1 MTRASWPRLYAIV
14 DVMVARHAGWNP
26 VDLTKA
32 YLEGGA
38 RLIQLR
44 APGEPAGAQLTL
56 CQEMVRLAS
65 SANAR
70 VIVND
75 RSDLALMSGAA
86 GVHVGQDDLPVSAV
100 RKLLGPAAV
109 VGLSTH
115 DLDQVNAAR
124 SEAVSYVAIGPVF
137 DTRTKETGYRAIGL
151 EFVRRVAEAVGER
164 PLVAIGGIRL
174 ETAASVISAGATSVA
189 VIADL
194 LSGGNP
200 AQRVRCYLDVL
211 GER

>member
-1 MTRASWPRLYAIV
+1 M
-14 DVMVARHAGWNP
+14 
-26 VDLTKA
+26 
-32 YLEGGA
+32 
-38 RLIQLR
+38 
-44 APGEPAGAQLTL
+44 TL

-65 SANAR
+65 SAKAR

-137 DTRTKETGYRAIGL
+137 DTRTKETGYQAIGL
-151 EFVRRVAEAVGER
+151 EFVRRVAEAVGEC

-174 ETAASVISAGATSVA
+174 ETAASVSSAGATSVA

-211 GER
+211 GERRTLRVSRALAMALPDVRRRAVT